1 MGIMTGLEL
10 IKRGRKVTIYSS
22 QIAELEP
29 KLENVQVSSQ
39 AMPVIWMPNEYE
51 WSEDMLCHQLI
62 SKLSFDFLKESVELS
77 RYQSIKEVSV
87 VDVANDEGELKE
99 VVSNYV
105 SDMVKPGK
113 IVYENGSS

>member
-1 MGIMTGLEL
+1 M
-10 IKRGRKVTIYSS
+10 
-22 QIAELEP
+22 
-29 KLENVQVSSQ
+29 
-39 AMPVIWMPNEYE
+39 
-51 WSEDMLCHQLI
+51 
-62 SKLSFDFLKESVELS
+62 ELS